1 MESIRKHPVRG
12 IIILL
17 IATVIW
23 GLAYIAQSDAM
34 QYMGPIAFN
43 CIRITLGGLVLI
55 PFVPIFHHFDPHYR
69 ALAASDRRAKWKVSL
84 IGGVVCGVCLCLAAA
99 FQQIGISTTSAGK
112 SGFLTALYIVLV
124 PIFGLFFKR
133 RASWIVLFG
142 VAIAL
147 IGSYFLCVKNPELF
161 VIEQGDWMLILDAVM
176 FAFQILFIDF
186 FLSRGGDS
194 ILMTCIEFLFAGII
208 QIPFMLIFEPTSMS
222 AVIQAIPAILYAG
235 LASGAVGYTLQMLG
249 QKELEP
255 TGASLLMSLES
266 VFAALFGWIIL
277 GERMT
282 GRELFGCGLVF
293 LAVIVSQLPIR
304 KRKR

>member
-1 MESIRKHPVRG
+1 MEARKKHPLRG

-34 QYMGPIAFN
+34 QHLGPIAFN

-55 PFVPIFHHFDPHYR
+55 PAIPVFHHFDPEYR
-69 ALAASDRRAKWKVSL
+69 LLDLNQRRKKRNISL
-84 IGGVVCGVCLCLAAA
+84 IGGVVCGAFLCAAAA

-124 PIFGLFFKR
+124 PIFGILFRK
-133 RASWIVLFG
+133 RASWIALAGVLL
-142 VAIAL
+142 AL
-147 IGSYFLCVKNPELF
+147 IGSYFLCVKQGTSF
-161 VIEQGDWMLILDAVM
+161 TIEQGDWMLMLDAVM

-186 FLSRGGDS
+186 FLERGGDS
-194 ILMTCIEFLFAGII
+194 IWMTCVEFLFAGVI
-208 QIPFMLIFEPTSMS
+208 QIPYMLIAEPASWS
-222 AVIQAIPAILYAG
+222 AILAAGPAILYAG

-249 QKELEP
+249 QRELEP

-266 VFAALFGWIIL
+266 VFAALFGWLLL
-277 GERMT
+277 GQQMS
-282 GRELFGCGLVF
+282 GRELIGCGLVF
-293 LAVIVSQLPIR
+293 AAVIISQIPMK
-304 KRKR
+304 KRSR